1 MPSVPD
7 KAMHLKQITAT
18 RAKSWAKAFRPV
30 AHALRWAAPFGLTGY
45 LLYSLSRLGWAQVW
59 AARPAGVLFYA
70 VLLLPFFV
78 QPLTDLA
85 IYRNLLPVG
94 RLLPLTVLLRKRF
107 LNNFMLDYSGEAH
120 FFFWARDHLPVPQRG
135 LLHAVKDSN
144 ILSGGAGLVTV
155 WLVLLALLSA
165 TRAGG
170 GAPLPAL
177 LTDNAWKLGS
187 VAALPLVLCV
197 ALIALGRRVTS
208 LTRRQIAA
216 TFLLH
221 LARSLIALSL
231 EFLLW
236 RLSGALP
243 TTALCLQFVGLHL
256 VVTRLPLAPRKDL
269 LFVGL
274 GMAAAGAM
282 GTDSPAVAAVLILL
296 TATEQVLELG
306 IVGVPWLME
315 TRFGRFTRLQ

>member
-1 MPSVPD
+1 
-7 KAMHLKQITAT
+7 MHSNQVTAA
-18 RAKSWAKAFRPV
+18 RSWAEALRPV
-30 AHALRWAAPFGLTGY
+30 LGVLRWAVPLGLAGC

-59 AARPAGVLFYA
+59 AARPAGAMFYA

-78 QPLTDLA
+78 QPLADLV
-85 IYRNLLPVG
+85 IYRNLLSVG
-94 RLLPLTVLLRKRF
+94 RQLPLTALLRKRF
-107 LNNFMLDYSGEAH
+107 LNNIMLEYSGEAY
-120 FFFWARDHLPVPQRG
+120 FFLWARDHLSVPRRA

-144 ILSGGAGLVTV
+144 VLSAGAGLVTV
-155 WLVLLALLSA
+155 GLVLLALLSA
-165 TRAGG
+165 G

-177 LTDNAWKLGS
+177 LTDNAWKLGF
-187 VAALPLVLCV
+187 VTALPLVLCI

-208 LTRRQIAA
+208 LTRRQIAV

-221 LARSLIALSL
+221 LARSLSALSL

-243 TTALCLQFVGLHL
+243 SMALCLQFVGLHL
-256 VVTRLPLAPRKDL
+256 VVTRLPLVPRKDL

-274 GMAAAGAM
+274 GVAAAGAIDA
-282 GTDSPAVAAVLILL
+282 DSPAVAAVLILL
-296 TATEQVLELG
+296 TATEQVLELI

-315 TRFGRFTRLQ
+315 NRVRRIARLR

>member
-1 MPSVPD
+1 MGE
-7 KAMHLKQITAT
+7 TT
-18 RAKSWAKAFRPV
+18 AKSWTDAFKPAAAV
-30 AHALRWAAPFGLTGY
+30 LRWAVPLALVGY
-45 LLYSLSRLGWAQVW
+45 LLYSLSRLGWTQVW
-59 AARPAGVLFYA
+59 TARPAGALFYA

-78 QPLTDLA
+78 QPLTDLM

-94 RLLPLTVLLRKRF
+94 RQLKLTVLLRKRF
-107 LNNFMLDYSGEAH
+107 LNTNMLDYAGEGY
-120 FFFWARDHLPVPQRG
+120 FFLWAKNHLPVPQRA

-144 ILSGGAGLVTV
+144 ILSAGAGLVTV
-155 WLVLLALLSA
+155 WLVLLVLLSA
-165 TRAGG
+165 G

-177 LTDNAWKLGS
+177 LTDNAWKLAT
-187 VAALPLVLCV
+187 VAALPLILCI
-197 ALIALGRRVTS
+197 ALIVLGRRVTS

-243 TTALCLQFVGLHL
+243 STALCLQFVGLHL
-256 VVTRLPLAPRKDL
+256 VVTRLPLIPRKDL

-274 GMAAAGAM
+274 GVAAAGAL
-282 GTDSPAVAAVLILL
+282 DANAPAIAAVLILL
-296 TATEQVLELG
+296 TATEQILELA
-306 IVGVPWLME
+306 IVGLPWLLE
-315 TRFGRFTRLQ
+315 SRFGRTAGAR

>member
-1 MPSVPD
+1 MMDTLSPREPQD
-7 KAMHLKQITAT
+7 GAAAPGHTW
-18 RAKSWAKAFRPV
+18 RKSWTT
-30 AHALRWAAPFGLTGY
+30 ALKPLARVLGWAVPLGLTGY
-45 LLYSLSRLGWAQVW
+45 LAYRLSQLGWAQVW
-59 AARPAGVLFYA
+59 AARPAGAAFYG

-85 IYRNLLPVG
+85 IYRTLLHAG
-94 RLLPLTVLLRKRF
+94 RRLTLTVLLRKRF
-107 LNNFMLDYSGEAH
+107 LNNIMLEYSGEAY
-120 FFFWARDHLPVPQRG
+120 FFLWARDNLAVPQRQ

-165 TRAGG
+165 G

-177 LTDNAWKLGS
+177 LTDNAWALGS
-187 VAALPLVLCV
+187 AAALPLVLCIV
-197 ALIALGRRVTS
+197 LIVLGRRVTS
-208 LTRRQIAA
+208 LTRRQMAT

-243 TTALCLQFVGLHL
+243 STALCLQFVGLHL
-256 VVTRLPLAPRKDL
+256 VVTRLPLVPRKDL
-269 LFVGL
+269 IFVGL
-274 GMAAAGAM
+274 GMAAAGAA
-282 GTDSPAVAAVLILL
+282 DANSPAVAAVLILL
-296 TATEQVLELG
+296 TATEQVLELAIAG
-306 IVGVPWLME
+306 IPWLLE
-315 TRFGRFTRLQ
+315 NRLGRVSSLR